1 MDVRCNDAGKEP
13 NPIRRHS
20 CVPRALE
27 SRRAVFWTEGVAPLR
42 RKGTT
47 AVRMDSRWGRVARG
61 WAAAGFATIVAAV
74 SHTLAGGNTPTF
86 FALAVSV
93 IISGMAC
100 TLLAGRTLS
109 FWRLGA
115 SVALSQVLF
124 HTVFSGLGTPVAAA
138 HSHAPAL
145 LEAGPSHH
153 DGAMWMAHVGA
164 GLITLAALRY
174 AETAFWG
181 IASTARLFFARLIA
195 AVALPEP
202 RVAQRHRIALDR
214 AILPRATQRILSP
227 MRYRGPPATL
237 GAL

>member
-20 CVPRALE
+20 CVLRALE
-27 SRRAVFWTEGVAPLR
+27 SRRAVLTASGVARLR
-42 RKGTT
+42 RKGSTT
-47 AVRMDSRWGRVARG
+47 VRMDSRWGRVARG
-61 WAAAGFATIVAAV
+61 WTAAGFATIVAAV
-74 SHTLAGGNTPTF
+74 SHTLAGGSTPTF

-93 IISGMAC
+93 LISGMAC

-109 FWRLGA
+109 IWRLGA

-124 HTVFSGLGTPVAAA
+124 HTVFSGLGTPIAAA
-138 HSHAPAL
+138 HTHAPVQ
-145 LEAGPSHH
+145 LEVGAAHH
-153 DGAMWMAHVGA
+153 ASGMWMAHVVA

-195 AVALPEP
+195 AIALPEP
-202 RVAQRHRIALDR
+202 EVTQRHRIALDL
-214 AILPRATQRILSP
+214 AILPRATERILSP
-227 MRYRGPPATL
+227 MRYRGPPAAL